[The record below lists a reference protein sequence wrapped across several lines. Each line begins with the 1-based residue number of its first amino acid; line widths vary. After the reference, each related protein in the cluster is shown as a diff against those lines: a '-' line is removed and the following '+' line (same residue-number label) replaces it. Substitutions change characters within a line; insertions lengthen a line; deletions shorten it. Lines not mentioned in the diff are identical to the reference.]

1 MFGVARVDP
10 QRVVVAVH
18 ATRRVVRE
26 GPATI
31 ARAVQARSA
40 EVDPARVVGIDTDLA
55 VVHRAVVGGAQMLPC
70 VATIG
75 RAVNAILLIA
85 LGLLRRLPA
94 EPAAAEIGLY
104 DRKDLIS
111 VPAIDVE
118 SDTALDAVWQPL
130 GQFFPGISTVGRA
143 MDAAARTATV
153 EPESGASPLVHCSEQ
168 GLGIIRIHY

>member
-1 MFGVARVDP
+1 
-10 QRVVVAVH
+10 
-18 ATRRVVRE
+18 
-26 GPATI
+26 
-31 ARAVQARSA
+31 
-40 EVDPARVVGIDTDLA
+40 
-55 VVHRAVVGGAQMLPC
+55 MLPC

-75 RAVNAILLIA
+75 RAVNAIMLIA